1 MLEAGPRRA
10 VDDERL
16 GYVDIDVLLLL
27 PGSPEAKL
35 FRPIDSESFGGR
47 LNCQCAKNYL
57 GQLSRQDIQYIRCD
71 RPSLQASASS
81 SLIMRLCAQIL
92 LPIAALLYA
101 SLCHAIFAD
110 EAYQT
115 DSHHALLGLPQAH
128 TTFFHRPSAASKAS
142 LLYTLSERLV
152 LGAINPKD
160 GAVIWR
166 QRLADPAVNY
176 TTRGLLRAVEGG
188 DTLVSAV
195 DGKVQAWDA
204 ADGRL
209 AWEWD
214 GGNRAKVVDVSLS
227 AESGK
232 HVLVLSEGEGSGFV
246 VNNLAAE
253 TGERLWESSD
263 TRYAEPQQVGFRY
276 GRS

>member
-1 MLEAGPRRA
+1 M
-10 VDDERL
+10 
-16 GYVDIDVLLLL
+16 
-27 PGSPEAKL
+27 
-35 FRPIDSESFGGR
+35 
-47 LNCQCAKNYL
+47 
-57 GQLSRQDIQYIRCD
+57 
-71 RPSLQASASS
+71 QAFAFL
-81 SLIMRLCAQIL
+81 SLIMRLWAPIL

-142 LLYTLSERLV
+142 LLYTLSEKLV

-166 QRLADPAVNY
+166 QRLADPAENY
-176 TTRGLLRAVEGG
+176 TAPGLLRAAEGG

-195 DGKVQAWDA
+195 SGKVQAWDA
-204 ADGRL
+204 TDGRL

-214 GGNRAKVVDVSLS
+214 GGDGTRVVDVALS

-232 HVLVLSEGEGSGFV
+232 YVLVLSEGEGSSSV
-246 VNNLAAE
+246 VVKNLAAD
-253 TGERLWESSD
+253 TGEILWESSD
-263 TRYAEPQQVGFRY
+263 TRYARLQQVGFV
-276 GRS
+276 

>member
-1 MLEAGPRRA
+1 MQDSA
-10 VDDERL
+10 
-16 GYVDIDVLLLL
+16 L
-27 PGSPEAKL
+27 P
-35 FRPIDSESFGGR
+35 
-47 LNCQCAKNYL
+47 
-57 GQLSRQDIQYIRCD
+57 
-71 RPSLQASASS
+71 
-81 SLIMRLCAQIL
+81 SLIMRLCVPIL
-92 LPIAALLYA
+92 LPLAALLYA

-142 LLYTLSERLV
+142 LLYTLSEKLV

-166 QRLADPAVNY
+166 QRLPDPAVNY
-176 TTRGLLRAVEGG
+176 TTPGLLRAAEGG

-195 DGKVQAWDA
+195 GAKVQAWDA
-204 ADGRL
+204 TDGRS

-214 GGNRAKVVDVSLS
+214 GGDGTKVVDITLS
-227 AESGK
+227 AESGRY
-232 HVLVLSEGEGSGFV
+232 VLVLSKGEGSSFV
-246 VNNLAAE
+246 VKNLAAD
-253 TGERLWESSD
+253 TGETLWESSD
-263 TRYAEPQQVGFRY
+263 TRYAKPQQVGFGY